1 MEGGALTY
9 VGIKIKLGQALSAY
23 LPLCVEVSLPLRNRL
38 DNLQKEFNLYGE
50 PASKSLEISMMDGMN
65 DNALQFESSVMDG
78 SVINSRAGLYVYINA
93 MLVGRP
99 LVDDNMLLSCL
110 VNRFGVSSSRQ
121 TSSVYPIANGSQG
134 HYKVLIEEIIT
145 AAFDILSNA
154 MYRNESNRT
163 MFVFR
168 SFLVNKLPAFFATM
182 LAASMVSIPMEMCI
196 SNALERLDPNT
207 FPSFSQMF
215 SMQGNTVL
223 SDVRQEF
230 LFACASHRLIPE
242 SSIERLLGE
251 NPMQTLPVGYIKNDL
266 VSQIYTSPERAEQL
280 VGGIEAM
287 DGNAHAIVGAIIE
300 VHMFFLVFFLTRPST
315 NCYRSY
321 TISATRKKA

>member
-1 MEGGALTY
+1 MLT
-9 VGIKIKLGQALSAY
+9 VLGIKIKLGQALSAY

-38 DNLQKEFNLYGE
+38 DSLQKEFNLYGE

-65 DNALQFESSVMDG
+65 VNALQFEASVMDG
-78 SVINSRAGLYVYINA
+78 PVLNSRAGLYVYINA

-99 LVDDNMLLSCL
+99 LIDDNMLLSCL
-110 VNRFGVSSSRQ
+110 NNRYG
-121 TSSVYPIANGSQG
+121 G
-134 HYKVLIEEIIT
+134 HYKVLIEEVIT

-168 SFLVNKLPAFFATM
+168 SFLVNKLPSFFATV
-182 LAASMVSIPMEMCI
+182 LAASMVSIPMELCI
-196 SNALERLDPNT
+196 SNALGRLDPNT

-215 SMQGNTVL
+215 SMQSNMVL

-251 NPMQTLPVGYIKNDL
+251 NPMQTLAVGGQFIKDDL
-266 VSQIYTSPERAEQL
+266 VAQIYANPERAEQL
-280 VGGIEAM
+280 IADIEAM
-287 DGNAHAIVGAIIE
+287 EGNASAIVGAITE
-300 VHMFFLVFFLTRPST
+300 VRSWPCISFFLSFFCLLTCLSSRP
-315 NCYRSY
+315 Y
-321 TISATRKKA
+321 TISATRKRA